1 MQFGSLV
8 RRPRRVSLAA
18 VVVALLTLVLGSAAA
33 LAALAPMPGAL

>member
-18 VVVALLTLVLGSAAA
+18 VAIALLALVLGSAAA
-33 LAALAPMPGAL
+33 LAAFAPLPGAL